1 MIRRYVLM
9 TSLIS
14 YLLIPVSKIKDK
26 IIYFIIS
33 LQESAC
39 KRILNNPEIKKNK
52 V

>member
-1 MIRRYVLM
+1 M
-9 TSLIS
+9 TSLNQLPS
-14 YLLIPVSKIKDK
+14 HSCLKIKDK